1 MDIGDKVQHFGTGSI
16 GTVIDSSYE
25 VETPFQQLCVRWED
39 DLAPHRDSWERRQD
53 LSVVLSP
60 AYDFNIT
67 D

>member
-25 VETPFQQLCVRWED
+25 VETAFQQMCVQWED
-39 DLAPHRDSWERRQD
+39 DKALHKNSWERRAD
-53 LSVVLSP
+53 LSVVLASP
-60 AYDFNIT
+60 YDFHIN